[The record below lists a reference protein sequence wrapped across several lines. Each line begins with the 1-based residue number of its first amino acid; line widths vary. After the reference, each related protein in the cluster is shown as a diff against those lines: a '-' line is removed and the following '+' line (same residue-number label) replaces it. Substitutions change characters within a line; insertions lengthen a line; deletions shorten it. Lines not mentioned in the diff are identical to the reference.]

1 MTHRHAV
8 ALVWEVV
15 ATFAAGD
22 LGACIA
28 AWLLGVVLRGE
39 WGEA

>member
-1 MTHRHAV
+1 MTHRATIPI
-8 ALVWEVV
+8 AWEVV
-15 ATFAAGD
+15 ATFAVGD